1 MKEQYSDKR
10 LYNQFLDRRDYL
22 LRKMDQHR
30 DSHEAYLEA
39 EELLGKL
46 KGAIEVIEY
55 RLYGKLPVDG
65 QHDGMIDHQPGS

>member
-1 MKEQYSDKR
+1 MKEQYSDKK
-10 LYNQFLDRRDYL
+10 LHKQFLDRQDYL
-22 LRKMDQHR
+22 LRKMDEHR

-46 KGAIEVIEY
+46 RGAIEVIEY

-65 QHDGMIDHQPGS
+65 QHGGLRDHKPGS